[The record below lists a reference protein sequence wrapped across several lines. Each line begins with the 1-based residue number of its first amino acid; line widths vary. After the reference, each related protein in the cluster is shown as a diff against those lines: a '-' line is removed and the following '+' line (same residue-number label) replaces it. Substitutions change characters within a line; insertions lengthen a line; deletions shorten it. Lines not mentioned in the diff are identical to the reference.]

1 MRKHRLAWAVEH
13 ILVPNKIPTT
23 TATQRS
29 SHEAEKQ
36 RDDSYG
42 LVYALERPFGAQHRK
57 E

>member
-13 ILVPNKIPTT
+13 ILVPSKIPT
-23 TATQRS
+23 TATQRG

-36 RDDSYG
+36 RDDNFG
-42 LVYALERPFGAQHRK
+42 LVCALERPSGAQHRK